1 MDRHLIYHPF
11 MHTPIPPDSFQF
23 LLVFLSASFNSA
35 LSHLP
40 ATNSAS
46 SHLQASNLT
55 IRDWQQAPKGTKDAP
70 ISIDDNIGDII
81 EVEDD
86 DNSLLYTAQEVA
98 KGIKIKV
105 KDENDITTDSGVSSN
120 EAFDPD
126 S

>member
-1 MDRHLIYHPF
+1 

-46 SHLQASNLT
+46 SHLRASNLT

-70 ISIDDNIGDII
+70 ISIDDNIRDII

-86 DNSLLYTAQEVA
+86 DNGLLYTAQEVA

>member
-1 MDRHLIYHPF
+1 

-46 SHLQASNLT
+46 SHLRASNLT

-81 EVEDD
+81 KIEDD
-86 DNSLLYTAQEVA
+86 DNGLLYTAQEVA
-98 KGIKIKV
+98 EGIKIKL
-105 KDENDITTDSGVSSN
+105 KDENNITTDLGVSSN